1 MNTKKVSSFK
11 IAEIFAAAETSAGDI
26 SQYIRSIVNAGE
38 KVFRQGGDLVRLLPS
53 GEIIRV
59 QGFFD
64 LADQLSTESIE
75 LEATLSWMLG
85 QSQFPTGQKLVAQAS
100 TGSVSDAIADP
111 QVLSSDSA
119 EMSIVNWC
127 LATSNDVTVMHAP
140 LMAMLSPRPTSS
152 R

>member
-1 MNTKKVSSFK
+1 MSTKKVSIYK
-11 IAEIFAAAETSAGDI
+11 IVEIFTAAETSAGDI

-64 LADQLSTESIE
+64 LADQLSAESIE

-85 QSQFPTGQKLVAQAS
+85 QSQFPTG
-100 TGSVSDAIADP
+100 
-111 QVLSSDSA
+111 
-119 EMSIVNWC
+119 
-127 LATSNDVTVMHAP
+127 
-140 LMAMLSPRPTSS
+140 
-152 R
+152 